1 MIALKKN
8 KPQCTCIKDTE
19 TWALWKINEKYL
31 ECLKCWRR
39 MENISYSEGVKYEDV
54 LYRVKKKRNIVYKI
68 KERKANWVGHTLCG
82 NCLLKHVI
90 KEKRN

>member
-1 MIALKKN
+1 
-8 KPQCTCIKDTE
+8 
-19 TWALWKINEKYL
+19 
-31 ECLKCWRR
+31 

>member
-1 MIALKKN
+1 MLEKDGEY
-8 KPQCTCIKDTE
+8 QC
-19 TWALWKINEKYL
+19 
-31 ECLKCWRR
+31 
-39 MENISYSEGVKYEDV
+39 EGVKYEDV

-82 NCLLKHVI
+82 SCFLKHVI